1 MNAVHRKAS
10 NIVEHQG
17 FPVKCLGSHESRS
30 RIHNTAVN
38 EDGAEG
44 PEDAQGQP
52 PPAEQTFAKQ
62 DTGQKAD
69 KWGTKQMI
77 GGMSD
82 YGFMQYIFSLCLVFA
97 CCIRR
102 PISIET
108 LFFLVVLMA
117 EIRNVYVWW
126 AILMMFAATK
136 YFLIQSELNTQN
148 ERTCF
153 Y

>member
-1 MNAVHRKAS
+1 
-10 NIVEHQG
+10 
-17 FPVKCLGSHESRS
+17 
-30 RIHNTAVN
+30 
-38 EDGAEG
+38 
-44 PEDAQGQP
+44 
-52 PPAEQTFAKQ
+52 
-62 DTGQKAD
+62 
-69 KWGTKQMI
+69 MI

-126 AILMMFAATK
+126 AILMMFATTK
-136 YFLIQSELNTQN
+136 YFLLQSELKAQN